1 MAKRAFVLI
10 QTAPG
15 KAGEVSASIRQLN
28 GVRSVDAVS
37 GPCDIIA
44 VVEAEDFTELG
55 GIVTTMIAPV
65 SGVSRWVVCATL
77 SPAGGHFA
85 PENRRRYESWV

>member
-1 MAKRAFVLI
+1 MAKRAFVLLE
-10 QTAPG
+10 TALG
-15 KAGEVSASIRQLN
+15 KAGEVSASIRQFN

-37 GPCDIIA
+37 GPYDVIA

-55 GIVTTMIAPV
+55 EIVTTMIAPV

-77 SPAGGHFA
+77 SEAEEPARA
-85 PENRRRYESWV
+85 RK

>member
-1 MAKRAFVLI
+1 MTKRAFVLL

-15 KAGEVSASIRQLN
+15 KAAEVSASIKQFN

-37 GPCDIIA
+37 GPYDIIA
-44 VVEAEDFTELG
+44 VVEAEDLTELG
-55 GIVTTMIAPV
+55 VIVTTIIAPV

-77 SPAGGHFA
+77 SQAEEPTRAR
-85 PENRRRYESWV
+85 E